1 MKYFLSGGRRLSR
14 AEGVGTREL
23 ACSRFGRAVLGLA
36 LLLGGAQAV
45 FAQEDA
51 GQAMGRLGEEIAA
64 KGERLDLVLALGNAA
79 VGAGN
84 FDLAL
89 ASFQKVLDNVEPDS
103 REAGD
108 LHLRIGETYRRKGDG
123 EAAIAWLTRASELL
137 PDQAVVRGT
146 LALVLDACG
155 EKEEAERAYRAT
167 LELDPDNA
175 IAMNNL
181 AFLLAERGG
190 DLDQALGLAR
200 RAGELMPLD
209 ADVIDTAGWV
219 QWKRKDADAAI
230 ALFASALAKDPA
242 NQGYLEHLR
251 LALSGKVETGEAT
264 GELKVLL
271 KGDVS
276 QESRG
281 RMIELL
287 KTVGNLER

>member
-1 MKYFLSGGRRLSR
+1 MKEFVRRGLPP
-14 AEGVGTREL
+14 V
-23 ACSRFGRAVLGLA
+23 VLA
-36 LLLGGAQAV
+36 LALSCAGVQAV
-45 FAQEDA
+45 CAQQDV
-51 GQAMGRLGEEIAA
+51 GQALERLQERIEANP
-64 KGERLDLVLALGNAA
+64 ERLDLVLALGNAA
-79 VGAGN
+79 AGAGK
-84 FDLAL
+84 FDLAI
-89 ASFQKVLDNVEPDS
+89 ASFQKVLDNMEPDS
-103 REAGD
+103 PEAGD
-108 LHLRIGETYRRKGDG
+108 LHLRIGETYRRKGDA

-137 PDQAVVRGT
+137 PDHPVVRGT

-155 EKEEAERAYRAT
+155 EKEEAELAYRAT
-167 LELDPDNA
+167 LDLDPDNA
-175 IAMNNL
+175 VAMNNL